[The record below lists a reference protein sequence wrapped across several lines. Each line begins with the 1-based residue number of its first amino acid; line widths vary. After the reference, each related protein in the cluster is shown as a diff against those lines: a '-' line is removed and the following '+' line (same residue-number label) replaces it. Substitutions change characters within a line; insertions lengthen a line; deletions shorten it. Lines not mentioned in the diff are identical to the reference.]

1 MRTIHLALS
10 LVAAL
15 ALCTLAVPA
24 RADTDIAGGLLIG
37 SGVDTGDG
45 ENNPYQL
52 QIGGF
57 VEVIANHYVLGFR
70 ATRTRGSN
78 VDHACDV
85 TGNDCNVYVDDLRSI
100 GGDLG
105 FEWDLL
111 LLHLSPRLGIGS
123 VSEVDSG
130 RKALYLDPGGV
141 LDLEVGPFMAGVDV
155 RYRFAVD
162 ESDLNGL
169 MVLARIGL
177 RF

>member
-1 MRTIHLALS
+1 MRTTTLALS
-10 LVAAL
+10 IVPAL

-57 VEVIANHYVLGFR
+57 VEVIASDFVLGFR
-70 ATRTRGSN
+70 ATRTRGSD
-78 VDHACDV
+78 VGDPCDPL
-85 TGNDCNVYVDDLRSI
+85 GSHCYVNDLRSI

-141 LDLEVGPFMAGVDV
+141 LDVEVGPFMAGVDV